1 MDRANAIIVCI
12 MISAWIHIIL
22 STSLKRFGTIRQ
34 KILHCDLLHCFMF
47 HDKKSCRKT
56 MFLSFIVGG
65 VSFVCITFGFWMR
78 LDLVNIRDFFERF
91 QDYQA
96 KHDIIFLEP
105 VPRGMNH

>member
-1 MDRANAIIVCI
+1 
-12 MISAWIHIIL
+12 
-22 STSLKRFGTIRQ
+22 
-34 KILHCDLLHCFMF
+34 
-47 HDKKSCRKT
+47 